1 VGTLRDRAR
10 SLFSTACDAADPAR
24 ALRAA
29 LARDPP
35 PRTGAAGGYV
45 VVSAGKAAVPMAEEM
60 LAHLAPDPVRAVV
73 VTNYE
78 NARPLP
84 GAVVMA
90 AGHPIPDE
98 NGLRA
103 ADAVAGLLAEAAAD
117 DQVIA
122 LISGGG
128 SALLPAPAGDLTLA
142 DKAEVNRL
150 LLAHG
155 FAIGEMNLVRQ
166 QLSKLKGGGMLRL
179 AAPAPVTAYILSD
192 VIGDDLGTIAS
203 GPTEAP
209 IGTRAEARALLEA
222 RGLWPLLPERV
233 RVHLS
238 RDEPSAPPPEARN
251 HLIGSNRKSLEAVVA
266 AAAELNPAIV
276 SDRLTGDV
284 AAAAA
289 RIVEAVQGA
298 PRGRPACLIFGG
310 ETTVTLTG
318 GGLGGRNQE
327 LALRVALAMPE
338 LGRDWAFLSG
348 GTDGRD
354 GPTDAAGGLTDA
366 GTAARIRALGLD
378 PEALLADNDSH
389 AALKAADDLLITGGT
404 GTNVADVQILLLG
417 A

>member
-1 VGTLRDRAR
+1 MGTLRDRAR
-10 SLFSTACDAADPAR
+10 TLFSAACEAADPSR

-29 LARDPP
+29 LTRNPP
-35 PRTGAAGGYV
+35 PQPGPAGRYILV
-45 VVSAGKAAVPMAEEM
+45 AVGKAAVPMAEEM
-60 LAHLAPDPVRAVV
+60 LAQLAPDPVRAVV

-84 GAVVMA
+84 GAEVMA

-98 NGLRA
+98 NGARA
-103 ADAVAGLLAEAAAD
+103 ADAVAALLADATAD
-117 DQVIA
+117 DRIIA

-155 FAIGEMNLVRQ
+155 FEIGEINLVRQ
-166 QLSKLKGGGMLRL
+166 QLSRLKGGGMLRL

-203 GPTEAP
+203 GPTVAP
-209 IGTRAEARALLEA
+209 IGTRGEARALLEV
-222 RGLWPLLPERV
+222 RGLWPFLPEPV
-233 RVHLS
+233 RIHLS
-238 RDEPSAPPPEARN
+238 RDERSVPPPTAQN

-266 AAAELNPAIV
+266 AAADLNPAIV

-289 RIVEAVQGA
+289 RIVDAAQGT

-318 GGLGGRNQE
+318 SGLGGRNQE

-338 LGRDWAFLSG
+338 LGRDWVFLSG

-366 GTAARIRALGLD
+366 GTAARIRARGLD
-378 PEALLADNDSH
+378 PGALLANNDSH